1 MQPSKH
7 LALMFLLGA
16 TLVGGV
22 LGFSADRILVAD
34 RLCDPG
40 KSERA
45 PRATLASKLG
55 MTTEQQ
61 STLDSLLDIRRR
73 DMRAVLD
80 PVQPALDSIG
90 AHTNAQIRAM
100 LTPAQQA
107 TWDQLRRE
115 SQERERARRERENQ
129 RN

>member
-1 MQPSKH
+1 MQPSKN

-16 TLVGGV
+16 ILVGGV
-22 LGFSADRILVAD
+22 LGFSADRIMVAG
-34 RLCDPG
+34 RLCDTG
-40 KSERA
+40 KTERA
-45 PRATLASKLG
+45 PRETLASKLG
-55 MTTEQQ
+55 MTTQQ
-61 STLDSLLDIRRR
+61 QAALDSLLDIRRR

-100 LTPAQQA
+100 LTPEQQA
-107 TWDQLRRE
+107 TWDRLR
-115 SQERERARRERENQ
+115 QDAIERERARREKENQ

>member
-1 MQPSKH
+1 MQPSKN

-34 RLCDPG
+34 RLCDTG
-40 KSERA
+40 SGQRA
-45 PRATLASKLG
+45 PKETLASKLG
-55 MTTEQQ
+55 MSADQQ
-61 STLDSLLDIRRR
+61 AGLDSLLDIRRR

-107 TWDQLRRE
+107 TWDELRRE

>member
-1 MQPSKH
+1 MQPSKN

-34 RLCDPG
+34 RLCETGSDRRPP
-40 KSERA
+40 KE
-45 PRATLASKLG
+45 TLASKLG
-55 MTTEQQ
+55 MSADQQ
-61 STLDSLLDIRRR
+61 AALDSLLDIRRR

-100 LTPAQQA
+100 LSAEQQA
-107 TWDQLRRE
+107 TWDRLRSE
-115 SQERERARRERENQ
+115 AQERERARRERENQ

>member
-1 MQPSKH
+1 MQPSKN

-16 TLVGGV
+16 LLVGGV
-22 LGFSADRILVAD
+22 LGFSADRIMVAD
-34 RLCDPG
+34 RLCNTG
-40 KSERA
+40 KTERA
-45 PRATLASKLG
+45 PRETLASKLG
-55 MTTEQQ
+55 MTTDQQ
-61 STLDSLLDIRRR
+61 SALDSLLDIRRR

>member
-1 MQPSKH
+1 MQPSKN
-7 LALMFLLGA
+7 LALMFVLGA
-16 TLVGGV
+16 ALVGGV
-22 LGFSADRILVAD
+22 LGFSADRLLVAD
-34 RLCDPG
+34 RLCDAG
-40 KSERA
+40 SSQRA
-45 PRATLASKLG
+45 PKETLASKLG
-55 MTTEQQ
+55 MTSDQQ

-107 TWDQLRRE
+107 TWDELRRE

>member
-1 MQPSKH
+1 MQPSKN

-34 RLCDPG
+34 RLCDTG
-40 KSERA
+40 KSDRA
-45 PRATLASKLG
+45 PKETLASKLG
-55 MTTEQQ
+55 MTAGQQ

-73 DMRAVLD
+73 DIRTVLD

-100 LTPAQQA
+100 LSPEQQV
-107 TWDQLRRE
+107 TWDQLRSE
-115 SQERERARRERENQ
+115 AQERERARRERENQ